1 MAPYR
6 RYYRTWKNYRPT
18 YYNRYQRRKYRRF
31 NRRRPQQ
38 TLRRRRRRRHR
49 RLKVKKFKKLPY
61 LRLKQYQPRNI
72 RKCKITGPYCL
83 LTCAHGRESNNYSQY
98 QATRAPENYP
108 AGGGFSILKFTLGA
122 LFEDLQ
128 KFRNFWTATNENL
141 DLCRFTG
148 WKFKFYRHEFVSY
161 ITTYSLC
168 SPMVVHKLSH
178 MQTHPTRLLLTKK
191 KIVVPSLRDAPLK
204 KKLYITKHIRPPK
217 QLVNRWFFQKD
228 FADTDLL
235 LLHTSSI
242 ALNHMFQSTN
252 SKNTTVGLICLNPK
266 LFQNNDFAK
275 ATGYMPN
282 DQYLYWGKLN
292 THSTRSEWTL
302 LKGIKHTE
310 GQSMTSSTDTATKY
324 GNIFFHTYLHEEQD
338 IYIKNITETTIPTDT
353 GNKNPLPPIIHC
365 RYQPYADK
373 GTGNKIYLVSNLG
386 TEKFQPPSENH
397 DFYIE
402 GYPLWLMW
410 WGWLD
415 WCRKLRPGFQIESN
429 YAAVIKSPYIWPQLD
444 YYCPL
449 DPTFYNN
456 EGPWG
461 TPIHDITLTQYNHW
475 YPRVGNQEEAIN
487 AICMT
492 GPAVPRAENITSWE
506 AHTWYTAYFKWGG
519 CHSPYTQIEDPSGQP
534 KYPVPD
540 KLILRPQIQDPQ
552 LQTAENLIYGWDYRR
567 GQISDKAISRVS
579 SDFFITDSLRKSRKR
594 TTDPPLLKETKIQ
607 KLLKEAQESSEEEEK
622 NQTIQQQLQQQRHR
636 QHVLKYQLLKLI
648 KKLSKTQ
655 QRNQRC
661 LTPIT

>member
-191 KIVVPSLRDAPLK
+191 KIVVPSLKDAPLK

-266 LFQNNDFAK
+266 VFQNNNFAN
-275 ATGYMPN
+275 ATGYSPN
-282 DQYLYWGKLN
+282 EQWNYWGEL
-292 THSTRSEWTL
+292 HSTGTRSSYTL
-302 LKGIKHTE
+302 LRGIKHEE
-310 GQSMTSSTDTATKY
+310 GQSMNSFNEQGKY
-324 GNIFFHTYLHEEQD
+324 GNIFFHTYLHGEQ
-338 IYIKNITETTIPTDT
+338 NIRITAYAQQSIPTDT
-353 GNKNPLPPIIHC
+353 TPLNALPLIVHC

-386 TEKFQPPSENH
+386 NEKFKPPSEQH

-415 WCRKLRPGFQIESN
+415 WCRKLRPGFQIETN
-429 YAAVIKSPYIWPQLD
+429 YAAVIQSPYIWPQQD

-449 DPTFYNN
+449 DPTFYDNK
-456 EGPWG
+456 GPWD
-461 TPIHDITLTQYNHW
+461 THIEDITLTQYSHW

-487 AICMT
+487 SICLT

-506 AHTWYTAYFKWGG
+506 AHAWYTAYFKWGG